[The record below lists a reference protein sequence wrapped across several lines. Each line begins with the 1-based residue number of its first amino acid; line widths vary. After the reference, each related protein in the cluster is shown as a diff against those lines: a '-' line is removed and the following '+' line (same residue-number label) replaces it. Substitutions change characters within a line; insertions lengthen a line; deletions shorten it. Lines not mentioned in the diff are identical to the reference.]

1 MLGLGPWRWRMKYKV
16 FLKEGGA
23 YTETEDAQ
31 AAFELMKLCSNGHSP
46 RTVDLGKALDK
57 IPVRDLDVWT
67 FFMDINDNARKLF
80 LALLKHKNGI
90 RGEEFS
96 QESGFP
102 AEKLGGIFGGAS
114 KIAKNYNLKIQQF
127 VVSQQ
132 IIKGSERYRFFKP
145 GKLLLDYADK
155 LKEAAKGKGI
165 EIEV

>member
-1 MLGLGPWRWRMKYKV
+1 MKYKV

-31 AAFELMKLCSNGHSP
+31 AAFELMKLCSNGHAP
-46 RTVDLGKALDK
+46 RTVDLKNIDRALSK
-57 IPVRDLDVWT
+57 IPDQDLNVWT
-67 FFMDINDNARKLF
+67 FFMEINDNARKL
-80 LALLKHKNGI
+80 LLTLLKHKSGI

-114 KIAKNYNLKIQQF
+114 KIAKKFDLRIQQF

-132 IIKGSERYRFFKP
+132 VIKGSERYRYFNP
-145 GKLLLDYADK
+145 GKLLLEYAEK

-165 EIEV
+165 EVEV